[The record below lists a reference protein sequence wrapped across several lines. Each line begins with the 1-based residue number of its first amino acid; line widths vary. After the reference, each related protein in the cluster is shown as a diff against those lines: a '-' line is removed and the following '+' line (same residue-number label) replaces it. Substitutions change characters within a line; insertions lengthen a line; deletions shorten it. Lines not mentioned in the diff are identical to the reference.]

1 MAKEEWR
8 KVGESE
14 ERLAQ
19 ERTRRDAQGI
29 QDTGRQPHFRDIE
42 AFLPTK
48 HESDDIF
55 TFVMMFERFLE
66 LNGVER
72 GVMGTVITRAIE
84 SKGTA
89 NIYEVVTRTVAL

>member
-1 MAKEEWR
+1 MEESG
-8 KVGESE
+8 GE
-14 ERLAQ
+14 
-19 ERTRRDAQGI
+19 RRAAGAGTDPAGCPGI

>member
-1 MAKEEWR
+1 MEESG
-8 KVGESE
+8 GE
-14 ERLAQ
+14 
-19 ERTRRDAQGI
+19 RRAAGAGTDPAGCPGNTGYWETTAFSRHRGI
-29 QDTGRQPHFRDIE
+29 F
-42 AFLPTK
+42 A
-48 HESDDIF
+48 DDIF